1 MSSNT
6 QLLLL
11 AFGAVVAL
19 IVLIAR
25 FKLHPFVAL
34 ISVSLALGITAGMPI
49 GTVVKAFQDGVGGVL
64 GFVAIVVALG
74 TMLGKQ
80 MAESGGATRIA
91 TTLIALFGEKR
102 VHWAIMFVAFI
113 VGIPVFFQV
122 GFVLLVPLVFTI
134 ARRTGL
140 SLVKIGIPLVAGLS
154 VVHGMVPPH
163 PAAML
168 AAQAYHADVGR
179 TIAYALLVGLPTAAL
194 AGPIFASWIAPR
206 IVLPAE
212 NPIAAQFTEGVP
224 RAMPGFGISLF
235 TVLLPVILML
245 CASAADIA
253 LDAASPLR
261 AGLDFVGGPIVALLV
276 ALLFSLWSLGYRQH
290 FTADQILKFANDC
303 LGPTATI
310 LLVIGAGGGFN
321 RVLLE
326 SGVGKAIADVALGSH
341 ASPLLL
347 AWIVAALI
355 RVATGSATVAM
366 TTSAGIVAPIAA
378 ATPGASPELL
388 VLATGAGSLVLSH
401 VNDSG
406 FWLIKEFF
414 NMTVP
419 QTLKTWTIAETIIG
433 VAGLGFTLLLSLVVS
448 GCGPSGQ
455 RELSAEGWIDVTATL
470 DPAKTPV
477 YQGDAP
483 MKFDFLKDMRRG
495 DGFTLSVYSMGAH
508 SGTHIDAPM
517 HFVANG
523 APIDQVAL
531 DPLIGPARVI
541 DIPDSVQAIDAAE
554 LNRHDWKGVKRVLF
568 RTRSTLRGWMDSA
581 QFHRDF
587 AYIAPD
593 AAQLLADAGVVL
605 VGVDYIS
612 AEQFGA
618 PAPRTHQIL
627 LGRGIPIVEGLDLR
641 PVKAGDYDL
650 IVLPLKVRG
659 HEGAPARAIL
669 RKKPGNER
677 SSGASYIK
685 PQFHVI
691 AFYTAKEDLAHISFV
706 REAERWFPAMA
717 AKYNFSFDTTTS
729 WRNLNADFL
738 SRYQVV
744 VFLDTRPEDPAQRAA
759 LQAYMEHGGAW
770 MGFHFAGFALT
781 PSVYPA
787 NWDWYHNSFI
797 GAGSYVSN
805 TWRPTSAILRVEDR
819 THPATAHLPETF
831 TSSPSEWYRWE
842 KDLRQNP
849 DIDILLSIDS
859 TSFPLGTGPKPHE
872 IWHSGYYPVVW
883 TNKKYKMIYLNMGHN
898 DMDYEHKYDTT
909 NRTLSFTLNNPIQD
923 RLIIDGLLWLG
934 GATGAH

>member
-1 MSSNT
+1 VSANT

-11 AFGAVVAL
+11 ALGAVIAL

-25 FKLHPFVAL
+25 FKVHPFVVL
-34 ISVSLALGITAGMPI
+34 VVVSLAMGTAAGMPL

-64 GFVAIVVALG
+64 GFIAIVVALG
-74 TMLGKQ
+74 TMLGKL

-134 ARRTGL
+134 ARRTGM

-168 AAQAYHADVGR
+168 AVGAYQADVGR

-206 IVLPAE
+206 ITLPPE
-212 NPIAAQFTEGVP
+212 NPIAEQFAGGVP
-224 RAMPGFGISLF
+224 REMPGFGISLF

-245 CASAADIA
+245 CASAADVV
-253 LDAASPLR
+253 LDPASPVR

-276 ALLFSLWSLGYRQH
+276 ALLFSFWSLGYRQH
-290 FTADQILKFANDC
+290 FTRDQILKFTNDC

-310 LLVIGAGGGFN
+310 LLIIGAGGGFN
-321 RVLLE
+321 RVLVE
-326 SGVGKAIADVALGSH
+326 SGVGKSIADVALGSQ

-366 TTSAGIVAPIAA
+366 TTAAGIVAPIAA
-378 ATPGASPELL
+378 ATPGTSPELL

-419 QTLKTWTIAETIIG
+419 QTLKTWTVAETIIG

-448 GCGPSGQ
+448 GCAPAP
-455 RELSAEGWIDVTATL
+455 REQSAWIDVSATL
-470 DPAKTPV
+470 DPAKTPI

-483 MKFDFLKDMRRG
+483 MKFDFLKDMRKG
-495 DGFTLSVYSMGAH
+495 DILTLSVYSMGAH

-517 HFVANG
+517 HFVAGG

-554 LNRHDWKGVKRVLF
+554 LNRHDWKGAKRVLF
-568 RTRSTLRGWMDSA
+568 RTRSTLRGWMDDPA
-581 QFHRDF
+581 FHKDF

-612 AEQFGA
+612 AEQFAA

-641 PVKAGDYDL
+641 PVQAGDYDL

-659 HEGAPARAIL
+659 HEGAPARAIM
-669 RKKPGNER
+669 RR
-677 SSGASYIK
+677 RAS
-685 PQFHVI
+685 
-691 AFYTAKEDLAHISFV
+691 L
-706 REAERWFPAMA
+706 
-717 AKYNFSFDTTTS
+717 
-729 WRNLNADFL
+729 
-738 SRYQVV
+738 
-744 VFLDTRPEDPAQRAA
+744 
-759 LQAYMEHGGAW
+759 
-770 MGFHFAGFALT
+770 
-781 PSVYPA
+781 
-787 NWDWYHNSFI
+787 
-797 GAGSYVSN
+797 
-805 TWRPTSAILRVEDR
+805 
-819 THPATAHLPETF
+819 
-831 TSSPSEWYRWE
+831 
-842 KDLRQNP
+842 
-849 DIDILLSIDS
+849 
-859 TSFPLGTGPKPHE
+859 
-872 IWHSGYYPVVW
+872 
-883 TNKKYKMIYLNMGHN
+883 
-898 DMDYEHKYDTT
+898 
-909 NRTLSFTLNNPIQD
+909 
-923 RLIIDGLLWLG
+923 
-934 GATGAH
+934 